1 MMMRRLFLAAAL
13 SIALAPPALAQA
25 AKDWTRTFSRTPTG
39 AFVMGNPAAKVKLVE
54 YLSMTCSHCA
64 HFTAEAL
71 GPLRAN
77 YVRTGKVS
85 IEMRHALRDGFD
97 FAASLLARCDG
108 PGPYFAASEAV
119 FAAQPE
125 WGAKASEWAA
135 TPAAQAELPTN
146 QRLAAFTQGA
156 GLDAL
161 FRKRGMTPIKIAAC
175 LANKP
180 EQDRLGAMAREA
192 WETRKIGG
200 TPAFLIN
207 GTLVEGVGGW
217 AELEPRIKA
226 ALR

>member
-1 MMMRRLFLAAAL
+1 MIRRLFLIGAL
-13 SIALAPPALAQA
+13 SIALAPPAFAQA
-25 AKDWTRTFSRTPTG
+25 AKDWTRTFSRTPAG

-64 HFTAEAL
+64 HFTGEAS
-71 GPLRAN
+71 GPLRAT
-77 YVRTGKVS
+77 YIRSGKVS

-119 FAAQPE
+119 FAAQPD
-125 WGAKASEWAA
+125 WGAKASAWAA
-135 TPAAQAELPTN
+135 TPAAQAEMPVN
-146 QRLAAFTQGA
+146 QRLAAFTQGS

-175 LANKP
+175 LASKP
-180 EQDRLGAMAREA
+180 EQDVLGNMAREA
-192 WETRKIGG
+192 WEVRKIGG

-207 GTLVEGVGGW
+207 GKPVDGVTDWSG
-217 AELEPRIKA
+217 LEPRIKE